1 MATRAPRPTRFSS
14 ESKATAVDIDQAR
27 AAVGRRIEKGT
38 EQGKPFLRV
47 VVPTPCEPKPEQV
60 IDLSFL
66 YALPNLAD
74 TLAEAFLDWTATT
87 QRTASRGG
95 EAAHLRVGL
104 VAFLVETG
112 RTATTPEGLT
122 TEVANAFIG
131 WLNEK
136 RTGRDEPLQENSR
149 AKLFGTLRR
158 LIKHLRLLP
167 KWSGRIPRDLYIRDS
182 PWPMRHLKRKATEI
196 LESEDL
202 RRLLSACAEEV
213 TSTIHRIEE
222 GWRLREAARDSLPS
236 SHQGYMA
243 YADLGV
249 CLAAVETQLRGQI
262 LRMDVVNDIDRDV
275 GEAVRKLHGG
285 LISLGDYF
293 YPTPRLLMPFI
304 VLLSLYT
311 GVNTGSLVESQR
323 GGFWVASV
331 LGHRR
336 FYWKVWKERAKH
348 WQTGSIACDE
358 DTTHPATLVQFLM
371 RWTEYLRP
379 LMHPSES
386 ERLFLFVPPRG
397 KRPASS
403 FHSKWGSLLSGSW
416 EYGYQ
421 FLEEHGLGP
430 LGTRRFRVT
439 GLEIVH
445 QVPAAGGV

>member
-1 MATRAPRPTRFSS
+1 MATRATCPTRFSR
-14 ESKATAVDIDQAR
+14 ESKTTAVDIDQAR
-27 AAVGRRIEKGT
+27 AEVGRRIEKGA
-38 EQGKPFLRV
+38 EQGTPFLRV
-47 VVPTPCEPKPEQV
+47 VVPTPREPKPEQV

-66 YALPNLAD
+66 YALPNLTD
-74 TLAEAFLDWTATT
+74 TLADAFLDWTATT

-122 TEVANAFIG
+122 TELANAFIG

-158 LIKHLRLLP
+158 LIKHLRQLP

-202 RRLLSACAEEV
+202 RRLLSACTDEV

-222 GWRLREAARDSLPS
+222 GRRLREAARDSLPT

-285 LISLGDYF
+285 LISLGEYF

-304 VLLSLYT
+304 VLLSL
-311 GVNTGSLVESQR
+311 L
-323 GGFWVASV
+323 
-331 LGHRR
+331 HR
-336 FYWKVWKERAKH
+336 
-348 WQTGSIACDE
+348 S
-358 DTTHPATLVQFLM
+358 
-371 RWTEYLRP
+371 EYG
-379 LMHPSES
+379 E
-386 ERLFLFVPPRG
+386 PRG
-397 KRPASS
+397 KP
-403 FHSKWGSLLSGSW
+403 K
-416 EYGYQ
+416 
-421 FLEEHGLGP
+421 
-430 LGTRRFRVT
+430 RRFLGRQRARSPPFL
-439 GLEIVH
+439 LE
-445 QVPAAGGV
+445 GVERTS